1 MNKTF
6 IVGLISLLVGGGA
19 GFLVGKTV
27 YKKFYEDLAQE
38 EIDSVKATFAERYKN
53 EQSASDTSEN
63 GMTDEEYAEQE
74 EKDET
79 PNPSR
84 NNVTPLTRSS
94 IDGNPYERAKRN
106 YNLYGT
112 KKELDI
118 DDPKT
123 GKFVI
128 IKKDEDDDDDEP
140 RDAAG
145 KTEKEM
151 MDLTRVDRTQPYII
165 DDDEYTDE
173 FPHHNKVSLY
183 YYHEDEVLCEE
194 GEDIIEDVGRIVGD
208 EAIPLLDEYT
218 TVWVRNEPLCIDY
231 EIIGIKGSYAELV
244 AAVKPVKNLS
254 PRERYEKKQK
264 EREKREE

>member
-6 IVGLISLLVGGGA
+6 IVGLVSLLVGGGA

-38 EIDSVKATFAERYKN
+38 EIDSVKEVYQNRISSLMKVVPEEALRPSERYVKQQN
-53 EQSASDTSEN
+53 EECSV
-63 GMTDEEYAEQE
+63 TDEEKEMS
-74 EKDET
+74 K
-79 PNPSR
+79 SIR

-94 IDGNPYERAKRN
+94 IEGSQYEKAKRN
-106 YNLYGT
+106 YNLYRQ
-112 KKELDI
+112 KPEPQP
-118 DDPKT
+118 DPKEDDE
-123 GKFVI
+123 
-128 IKKDEDDDDDEP
+128 DEDDEL

-151 MDLTRVDRTQPYII
+151 MDLTKVDRTQPYVI
-165 DDDEYTDE
+165 DDDEYTNE
-173 FPHHNKVSLY
+173 FPHHDKVSLY

-194 GEDIIEDVGRIVGD
+194 GEDIIDDVGRIVGD
-208 EAIPLLDEYT
+208 EALALLDEYT

-231 EIIGIKGSYAELV
+231 EIIGVKGSYSELV
-244 AAVKPVKNLS
+244 AGIKPAKNLS

-264 EREKREE
+264 ERKKSEE

>member
-6 IVGLISLLVGGGA
+6 IVGLISLFVGGGA

-63 GMTDEEYAEQE
+63 GMTDEEYS
-74 EKDET
+74 EKDEK
-79 PNPSR
+79 PKPVR
-84 NNVTPLTRSS
+84 GNVTPLTRSS
-94 IDGNPYERAKRN
+94 IEDNPYEKAKRN
-106 YNLYGT
+106 YNLYRPKSEP
-112 KKELDI
+112 KKE
-118 DDPKT
+118 
-123 GKFVI
+123 VE
-128 IKKDEDDDDDEP
+128 DEDDEDDEEDDNEP

-151 MDLTRVDRTQPYII
+151 MDLTGVDRTQPYVI
-165 DDDEYTDE
+165 DDDEFMNE

-183 YYHEDEVLCEE
+183 YYHGDEVLCEE
-194 GEDIIEDVGRIVGD
+194 GEDIIDDVGRIVGD
-208 EAIPLLDEYT
+208 EALALLEEHT

-231 EIIGIKGSYAELV
+231 EIVGVRGSYAELV
-244 AAVKPVKNLS
+244 AAEKPAKNLS

>member
-53 EQSASDTSEN
+53 EQSASDTSDN
-63 GMTDEEYAEQE
+63 GVTDEEYEERE
-74 EKDET
+74 EK
-79 PNPSR
+79 PKPVR

-94 IDGNPYERAKRN
+94 IEANQYEKAKRN
-106 YNLYGT
+106 YNLYHQ
-112 KKELDI
+112 KSEPQP
-118 DDPKT
+118 DPKE
-123 GKFVI
+123 
-128 IKKDEDDDDDEP
+128 EDDEEEDEEP

-151 MDLTRVDRTQPYII
+151 MDLTKVDRTQPYII

-183 YYHEDEVLCEE
+183 YYHEDEVLCEDE
-194 GEDIIEDVGRIVGD
+194 EIIRDVEQIVGD
-208 EAIPLLDEYT
+208 EAIPLLDEHT

-231 EIIGIKGSYAELV
+231 EIVGIRGSYAELV
-244 AAVKPVKNLS
+244 EAVKPAKNLS

-264 EREKREE
+264 ERKKSEE